1 MKFCGQ
7 AQFQFSTSQV
17 ELSLALNLVIT
28 DHPHPVPVALEEI
41 IDGLDTETNE
51 EDDNLELAKE
61 GGVHEN

>member
-1 MKFCGQ
+1 MTLKTKSCFV
-7 AQFQFSTSQV
+7 T
-17 ELSLALNLVIT
+17 
-28 DHPHPVPVALEEI
+28 VPVALEEI